1 LTPHRDGKRFYVE
14 AMVRVLPTNIPPFR
28 RLPTMQKKLCRLPF
42 LNEAVASSTLFQLFF
57 LSGATQDPEDIARI
71 LQQHVQTQTY
81 FLLLLIPN
89 RSGGREREKNP
100 PKKPPP
106 SHKERTNRV
115 RQIVRP
121 DECTVLLRRVFGFR
135 VRLQQCHCK
144 RLFLAASF

>member
-1 LTPHRDGKRFYVE
+1 
-14 AMVRVLPTNIPPFR
+14 MVRVLPTNIPPFR

-42 LNEAVASSTLFQLFF
+42 LNEAAASSTLFQLFF

-100 PKKPPP
+100 PKKNHPRATKNERIAFGKLCGRMSALFFCDESSASEYGFNNATASVYFSPLP
-106 SHKERTNRV
+106 SEAR
-115 RQIVRP
+115 
-121 DECTVLLRRVFGFR
+121 
-135 VRLQQCHCK
+135 
-144 RLFLAASF
+144 AAVC